1 MTKQHSAASGV
12 LANYLPGFREE
23 LTRLGYPDV
32 RADCHLALLADL
44 SRWLEDTGLDPGALT
59 AEVVEQFL
67 TVRRE
72 QGHRDLITLIGAR
85 PLLDYLI
92 GLGVIRPLAR
102 RVPDGPATALLE
114 GYRDYLTYERGLA
127 PHGVERYEQLAQR
140 FVRSVEVDGGIDWA
154 GVSAAEV
161 TRFVVATCSG
171 PGRGS
176 ARNLLPAL
184 RSFLRFAFLD
194 GWISL
199 PLAQAVP
206 AIAGWRASPLPK
218 GLSRDEVAK
227 LLNSCDRDSARG
239 RRDFAILTLLARLG
253 LRGGEVAIMGLDDI
267 DWRAGEFTV
276 HGKGRRDERLPLPSD
291 VGEAIAD
298 YLRLG
303 RPPAVPHGVPA
314 AVRTAA
320 GADHAGGDLGGLP
333 SVSAG
338 RSCSGGGAPPAPRCC
353 QRDAPLWCQPRRGRR
368 NPSASGAANHG
379 DLRQGRPCLP
389 DRARPTVAG
398 RCGMTELRSA
408 LEDYIGVRRHLGHKL
423 EVAEHLLGQFLDFLE
438 GSGATVITTQLA
450 LSWATLPGGASP
462 GWLSQRLSVVRGF
475 AAFLQTLDPRTQI
488 PPSAILTGRPS
499 RAVPYLYTDAEVVA
513 IMAAA
518 RRLPSRLPSHT
529 YPTLVGLLAVTGL
542 RVGEAIRLDRGDVC
556 FDDALVRVI
565 ETKFGKSREVPLSA
579 STVQALRRYGQQR
592 DALIPAPKHESFFLS
607 TTGTRLT
614 YARVRVTFAE
624 LAHTAGLAPRSQ
636 RCRPRMHDLRH

>member
-1 MTKQHSAASGV
+1 
-12 LANYLPGFREE
+12 
-23 LTRLGYPDV
+23 
-32 RADCHLALLADL
+32 
-44 SRWLEDTGLDPGALT
+44 
-59 AEVVEQFL
+59 
-67 TVRRE
+67 
-72 QGHRDLITLIGAR
+72 
-85 PLLDYLI
+85 
-92 GLGVIRPLAR
+92 
-102 RVPDGPATALLE
+102 
-114 GYRDYLTYERGLA
+114 
-127 PHGVERYEQLAQR
+127 
-140 FVRSVEVDGGIDWA
+140 
-154 GVSAAEV
+154 
-161 TRFVVATCSG
+161 
-171 PGRGS
+171 
-176 ARNLLPAL
+176 
-184 RSFLRFAFLD
+184 
-194 GWISL
+194 
-199 PLAQAVP
+199 
-206 AIAGWRASPLPK
+206 
-218 GLSRDEVAK
+218 
-227 LLNSCDRDSARG
+227 
-239 RRDFAILTLLARLG
+239 
-253 LRGGEVAIMGLDDI
+253 
-267 DWRAGEFTV
+267 
-276 HGKGRRDERLPLPSD
+276 
-291 VGEAIAD
+291 
-298 YLRLG
+298 
-303 RPPAVPHGVPA
+303 
-314 AVRTAA
+314 
-320 GADHAGGDLGGLP
+320 
-333 SVSAG
+333 
-338 RSCSGGGAPPAPRCC
+338 
-353 QRDAPLWCQPRRGRR
+353 
-368 NPSASGAANHG
+368 
-379 DLRQGRPCLP
+379 
-389 DRARPTVAG
+389 
-398 RCGMTELRSA
+398 MTELRSA